1 LNIAIIPARKGST
14 RIKEKNIILFK
25 EKPMIYWT
33 INAAKKSKLFDK
45 IYVDTDC
52 NKIKKIAV
60 SYGAEVPFLR
70 YKRYAN
76 NKISVNLSTY
86 QFLLRLKKIEN
97 LKVKN
102 VFQLMANCP
111 FRNNQD
117 IIRFYKSF
125 LKKNSKSMISH
136 VEPKF
141 FNPWWSV
148 KVKKNKIYRLN
159 DFAYKKRSQ
168 DLLELLCPTGAI
180 WLSDYETFLK
190 NKTFYSKNYDYE
202 IIDWKNGID
211 IDTIDELEI
220 SKNL

>member
-1 LNIAIIPARKGST
+1 MNIAIIPARKGST

-25 EKPMIYWT
+25 KKPTIYWT

-159 DFAYKKRSQ
+159 NFAYKKRSQ
-168 DLLELLCPTGAI
+168 DLPELLCPTGAI
-180 WLSDYETFLK
+180 WISDYETFLK
-190 NKTFYSKNYDYE
+190 KKTFYSKNYDYE

>member
-1 LNIAIIPARKGST
+1 
-14 RIKEKNIILFK
+14 
-25 EKPMIYWT
+25 
-33 INAAKKSKLFDK
+33 
-45 IYVDTDC
+45 
-52 NKIKKIAV
+52 
-60 SYGAEVPFLR
+60 
-70 YKRYAN
+70 
-76 NKISVNLSTY
+76 
-86 QFLLRLKKIEN
+86 
-97 LKVKN
+97 
-102 VFQLMANCP
+102 MANCP

>member
-1 LNIAIIPARKGST
+1 MNIAIIPARKGST